1 MNAVVIQ
8 DLSLWNWMDLDWKK
22 NIKMEINRIDYESY
36 NTSSIKTNNVTLDLD
51 DYNIIEINDTK
62 YDYEKVALE
71 LSKEKLKETKE
82 YETEL
87 NEYFTKKGFNRV
99 ALLYGKM
106 IYANTTKSTPRDQLK
121 QIRLKGVFIYNDTQ
135 KLYVQ
140 FWLE

>member
-1 MNAVVIQ
+1 MKQNLMNILQ
-8 DLSLWNWMDLDWKK
+8 Q
-22 NIKMEINRIDYESY
+22 
-36 NTSSIKTNNVTLDLD
+36 
-51 DYNIIEINDTK
+51 
-62 YDYEKVALE
+62 
-71 LSKEKLKETKE
+71 
-82 YETEL
+82 
-87 NEYFTKKGFNRV
+87 KKGFNRV